1 MERVD
6 GSREALEVAGRLV
19 VATFELR
26 LGDRVAEAIQGGAE
40 RLLEDLQHLRH
51 PLSGRGR
58 AESDEANWTKIQS
71 DTIVIYSV

>member
-40 RLLEDLQHLRH
+40 T
-51 PLSGRGR
+51 PPGRSS
-58 AESDEANWTKIQS
+58 ASPA
-71 DTIVIYSV
+71 SVQWLGSCRRR